1 MPKKKKEVERKPLL
15 NFRSNMCTNPELSDK
30 FADEVLRITGLEVDD
45 EGYIVD
51 TEEDPFE
58 PDYIF
63 VKGKMLRR
71 TNQGLLFAKDIIFD
85 PYNNTVI
92 IEELLRQ
99 YIQKYHPEISTY
111 NIFVTEKNIE
121 GKGKYDLGGYM
132 RILYK
137 NGAQIN
143 TNYHIK
149 DSTKFLEGFMR
160 LESMSDE
167 LVNDLLKPF
176 DEYEKEQYRIDLE
189 KLNSKKK

>member
-15 NFRSNMCTNPELSDK
+15 NFRSNMCTNPELSDR

-71 TNQGLLFAKDIIFD
+71 TNQGLLFANDIIFD

-121 GKGKYDLGGYM
+121 GFSLAKAFF
-132 RILYK
+132 
-137 NGAQIN
+137 NSSN
-143 TNYHIK
+143 TL
-149 DSTKFLEGFMR
+149 S
-160 LESMSDE
+160 LESVLSS
-167 LVNDLLKPF
+167 LF
-176 DEYEKEQYRIDLE
+176 IDFISFIVSTST
-189 KLNSKKK
+189 LNSN

>member
-1 MPKKKKEVERKPLL
+1 
-15 NFRSNMCTNPELSDK
+15 MCTNPELSDK

-176 DEYEKEQYRIDLE
+176 DEYEKIQYRIDLE